1 MNIKVFTGLV
11 FFCLLS
17 VGSKAQ
23 LINLTIDEASI
34 LENIHRPEFPDRDF
48 TITPKDMKG
57 TVVNDAINQKIEEC
71 SKAGG
76 GKVVLSAGEYFCE
89 GPVILQSNVN
99 LYLEKNAKL
108 VFSQDA
114 EDYLPVVLV
123 RWEGTE
129 AYNYSPFIYARNV
142 ENIAI
147 TGNGVI
153 DGNGIEE
160 ESFRKWR
167 PLQKKDQN
175 KLREMGKNGVPV
187 DERVFGDGHFLRP
200 QLIHFLNCKNIL
212 LEDISVVNGAF
223 WLIQPTYCDNITI
236 RGVKVD
242 SRFINNDGVDL
253 DSDTNVLIEN
263 CNFNTGDDFVA
274 IKSGRDQD
282 GWRVNKPCKNILIR
296 DCVSENCL
304 HGISFGSELSGG
316 IENVICQNLTFKKV
330 RSYGIQFKSNKDRGG
345 YLKNIIINGIKIDTT
360 KTCISFTNQYHSY
373 SGGNSPT
380 AFENILIRNL
390 ECGVAQE
397 KAISMIGLPE
407 MPIKNVRLENV
418 TIKKSGELSVI
429 DNVSNMNLINVKY

>member
-1 MNIKVFTGLV
+1 MNIKVFTGIV
-11 FFCLLS
+11 FLCLATVSAKSQQQDWKVDAS
-17 VGSKAQ
+17 V
-23 LINLTIDEASI
+23 I
-34 LENIHRPEFPDRDF
+34 LEKISEPDFPDRIF
-48 TITPKDMKG
+48 KISSE
-57 TVVNDAINQKIEEC
+57 TVKENVADVINKKIDEC

-76 GKVVLSAGEYFCE
+76 GKVVLASGEYFCE
-89 GPVILQSNVN
+89 GPLILKDNVN
-99 LYLEKNAKL
+99 LHLEKNTKL
-108 VFSQDA
+108 VFSQKP

-129 AYNYSPFIYARNV
+129 AWNYSPFIYASDV

-147 TGNGVI
+147 TGKGII
-153 DGNGIEE
+153 DGNGSAE
-160 ESFRKWR
+160 ESFREWR

-187 DERVFGDGHFLRP
+187 NERVFGKGHFLRP
-200 QLIHFLNCKNIL
+200 QLIHLLNCKNIL
-212 LEDISVVNGAF
+212 LEDITIKNGAF
-223 WLIQPTYCDNITI
+223 WLIQPTYCDNITV

-242 SRFINNDGVDL
+242 SRFINNDGVDI

-282 GWRVNKPCKNILIR
+282 GWRVNKPSKNILIR
-296 DCVSENCL
+296 NCVSENCL

-330 RSYGIQFKSNKDRGG
+330 RSYGVQFKSNKDRGG
-345 YLKNIIINGIKIDTT
+345 YLKNVILDNIQIDTAE
-360 KTCISFTNQYHSY
+360 TCISFTNQYHSY
-373 SGGNSPT
+373 SGGNNPT

-390 ECGVAQE
+390 KCNIAQE

-407 MPIKNVRLENV
+407 MPIQNVKLENV
-418 TIKKSGELSVI
+418 TIQKSGELSVV
-429 DNVSNMNLINVKY
+429 DNVINMSFINVKY